1 MVLRTMNCPTL
12 LVFIRDSC
20 VSPSSC
26 ASANS
31 LYISVRMRKQALYFC
46 AHAQTGPIFLG
57 ARANRPYIAGRTRK
71 QTPYFCAHVN
81 RPYISV
87 RMCKQALYFCEHVQT
102 GPIFLCACANRPYI
116 SVRMRKQAL
125 YFQLRLRRSW
135 KN

>member
-20 VSPSSC
+20 VSPSLC

-46 AHAQTGPIFLG
+46 VHAQTGPIFLC
-57 ARANRPYIAGRTRK
+57 ART
-71 QTPYFCAHVN
+71 N

-87 RMCKQALYFCEHVQT
+87 CMRKQALYFCAHGQT
-102 GPIFLCACANRPYI
+102 GPIFLCARANRPHI
-116 SVRMRKQAL
+116 SGRTRKQAL
-125 YFQLRLRRSW
+125 YCWAHAQTDPIFLCACKQALYFCAHV
-135 KN
+135 